1 MQLTLDITPK
11 L

>member
-1 MQLTLDITPK
+1 MQLMLDITPK